1 MPVLKSH
8 MSHDN
13 QTIVADDIQKESAR
27 ETNRHSKSE
36 MHIPS
41 VTQVRP
47 EDAMLR
53 GEKIYSDGTNDTPSQ
68 KELEQDVIATNPSVD
83 SMQSRG

>member
-1 MPVLKSH
+1 
-8 MSHDN
+8 
-13 QTIVADDIQKESAR
+13 
-27 ETNRHSKSE
+27 